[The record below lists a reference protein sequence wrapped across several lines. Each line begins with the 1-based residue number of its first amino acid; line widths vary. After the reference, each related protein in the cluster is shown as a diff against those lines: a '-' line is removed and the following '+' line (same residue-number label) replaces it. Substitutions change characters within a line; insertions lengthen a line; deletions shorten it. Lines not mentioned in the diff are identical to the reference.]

1 MSTETMT
8 TMTTTTGTTSGGT
21 GAAGPTAPDAAPRRR
36 GYGALWASVP
46 REFGFL
52 ILTMPIA
59 IIGLSVLATVFFT
72 GVGLVTVF
80 IGIFLMIAA
89 FFIARGFGTLELI
102 RLRWAGR
109 PEIRRPQWGRDGRE
123 EGFWRTAFA
132 PFIDG
137 HYWLYLLHTLV
148 INPIVSVVTWSLT
161 VVWTSIALAG
171 TTGWLWQRFIPEGDR
186 TFWLNEWVVDRIFPG
201 NDFAYDAVAGER
213 IFEVILGLVFLATLP
228 FVFRGLTLLHDV
240 IARGV
245 LGAWRSEALEVEV
258 AQLAASR
265 GAAVQ
270 AEDASLRRLER
281 DIHDGPQQRL
291 VRLQMD
297 LATIE
302 RRLEHDPESA
312 KALVG
317 EARDQAREALDE
329 LRALSRGFAPP
340 ILQDRGLAA
349 GLESLASR
357 SPVPVIV
364 EVQLADAAL
373 PAPIERNAYFIA
385 AELLTNAAKHADASA
400 IRLRATTRDEGAAG
414 HWIDIWVTDN
424 GRGGAAATPGHGLAG
439 LDERVRGLRGML
451 VIDSPVG
458 GPTTIGAH
466 VPYVPLAASGTD
478 AGTVPGVV

>member
-21 GAAGPTAPDAAPRRR
+21 IQAGPTAPDAAPRRR

-148 INPIVSVVTWSLT
+148 INPIVSVVTWSVT
-161 VVWTSIALAG
+161 IAWTSVALAG
-171 TTGWLWQRFIPEGDR
+171 TTGWIWQRFIPEGDR
-186 TFWLNEWVVDRIFPG
+186 TFWLNEWLVDRIFPG
-201 NDFAYDAVAGER
+201 NDFTYDAVAGER
-213 IFEVILGLVFLATLP
+213 IFEVILGLIFLATLP

-317 EARDQAREALDE
+317 EARDQAREALARRGQCGIRSSACCCSASTS
-329 LRALSRGFAPP
+329 RARTRTSCSRPAK
-340 ILQDRGLAA
+340 A
-349 GLESLASR
+349 GW
-357 SPVPVIV
+357 
-364 EVQLADAAL
+364 
-373 PAPIERNAYFIA
+373 
-385 AELLTNAAKHADASA
+385 
-400 IRLRATTRDEGAAG
+400 ATC
-414 HWIDIWVTDN
+414 
-424 GRGGAAATPGHGLAG
+424 
-439 LDERVRGLRGML
+439 
-451 VIDSPVG
+451 
-458 GPTTIGAH
+458 
-466 VPYVPLAASGTD
+466 
-478 AGTVPGVV
+478 

>member
-1 MSTETMT
+1 MSTETMA
-8 TMTTTTGTTSGGT
+8 TMTTETGTTSGGSN
-21 GAAGPTAPDAAPRRR
+21 AVPAVADAAPRRR
-36 GYGALWASVP
+36 GYGALWAAVP

-72 GVGLVTVF
+72 GLGLVTVF
-80 IGIFLMIAA
+80 VGIFLLVAA
-89 FFIARGFGTLELI
+89 FFIARGFGTLELL

-109 PEIRRPQWGRDGRE
+109 PEIRRPQWARGGRE

-137 HYWLYLLHTLV
+137 HYWLYMLHTLV

-161 VVWTSIALAG
+161 VAWTSIALAG
-171 TTGWLWQRFIPEGDR
+171 TTGWIWQRFIPEGDR
-186 TFWLNEWVVDRIFPG
+186 TFWLNEWLVDRIFPG
-201 NDFAYDAVAGER
+201 NDFSYDAVAGER
-213 IFEVILGLVFLATLP
+213 ILEVILGLVFLATLP

-240 IARGV
+240 IARGM

-302 RRLEHDPESA
+302 RRLDQDPESA

-349 GLESLASR
+349 GLESLAAR

-364 EVQLADAAL
+364 EVDLADAAL

-385 AELLTNAAKHADASA
+385 AELLTNAAKHAEAAA

-424 GRGGAAATPGHGLAG
+424 GRGGAVATPGHGLAG

-451 VIDSPVG
+451 VVDSPAG

-466 VPYVPLAASGTD
+466 VPYVPLAASGID
-478 AGTVPGVV
+478 AGTVPDAG